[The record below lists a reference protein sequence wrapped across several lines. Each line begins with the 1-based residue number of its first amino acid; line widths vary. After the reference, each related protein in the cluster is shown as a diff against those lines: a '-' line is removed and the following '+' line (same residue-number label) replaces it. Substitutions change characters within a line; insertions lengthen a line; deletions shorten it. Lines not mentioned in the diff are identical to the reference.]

1 LAEPHILPLSVA
13 PLLDSDAS
21 HDDHVGKMVAWFFEN
36 FEDPANSLPY
46 ESAEGGYQWLWGG
59 PHDAVE
65 ELNSAFP
72 DATENEISDAIVRI
86 QNNNVYEW
94 SVADRRIVSGREQF
108 IPQEASFGERRR
120 PPLDHQRAFSIVETL
135 LYPVVTWQFGVRVTF
150 IPGNTNEPL
159 GTELDSESRV
169 LTTEDGEPI
178 EFEDGQFLEI
188 KGDASALIQ
197 RGFSSLRALV
207 VGLIDMELESTIV
220 GNHSAL
226 EGAREWINS
235 LERDSDLFV
244 DDAIVVHASPPA
256 WMPLAKLFGKGV
268 DASGVSAIV
277 LLADSPGMA
286 VGMLLTY
293 GGARIFVRLV
303 HGVNFLQ
310 DSFFERVG
318 ERIQR
323 GDYDCSKVAAGAGAS
338 RAGKNNGVQATQ
350 SARHRQYGDRRQ
362 CQFPVPI

>member
-13 PLLDSDAS
+13 PLLDSNAS
-21 HDDHVGKMVAWFFEN
+21 HDDHVGEMVAWFFEN

-46 ESAEGGYQWLWGG
+46 ESAEGGYQWIWGG
-59 PHDAVE
+59 PYDAVE

-72 DATENEISDAIVRI
+72 GATENEIADAIVRI
-86 QNNNVYEW
+86 QNNDVYEW
-94 SVADRRIVSGREQF
+94 SVADRRIVSGRERF
-108 IPQEASFGERRR
+108 MPQEASFGERRR

-159 GTELDSESRV
+159 GTELDGESRV

-178 EFEDGQFLEI
+178 EFGDGQLLEI
-188 KGDASALIQ
+188 EGGASALVQ
-197 RGFSSLRALV
+197 REFSSLRALV
-207 VGLIDMELESTIV
+207 VGLIDMELEGTIV

-226 EGAREWINS
+226 EGAREWIKS

-256 WMPLAKLFGKGV
+256 WMPLAKLFSKGV

-277 LLADSPGMA
+277 LLADSPGKA
-286 VGMLLTY
+286 AGMLLAY

-310 DSFFERVG
+310 DAFFERVG
-318 ERIQR
+318 ERIKR
-323 GDYDCSKVAAGAGAS
+323 GDYDMLEGRGRRRSK
-338 RAGKNNGVQATQ
+338 
-350 SARHRQYGDRRQ
+350 
-362 CQFPVPI
+362 